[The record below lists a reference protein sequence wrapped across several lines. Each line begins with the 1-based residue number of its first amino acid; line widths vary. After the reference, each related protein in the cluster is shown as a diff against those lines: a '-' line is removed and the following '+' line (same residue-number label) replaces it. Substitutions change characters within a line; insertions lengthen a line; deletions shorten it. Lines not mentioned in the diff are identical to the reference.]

1 MKIIIKKNQFQ
12 FFFYYK
18 LIYCIFKNLIQTSIF
33 HRIFYGMMK
42 SCRFIQLDRNIEYI
56 FNNILD
62 NIMSSEAPKTAK
74 EPFVP
79 KYEIAAGLHK
89 GRKLEKFVS
98 KRVRPTRRT
107 QVISFIY
114 LFFPQFIYFSVEKK
128 QTC

>member
-1 MKIIIKKNQFQ
+1 
-12 FFFYYK
+12 
-18 LIYCIFKNLIQTSIF
+18 
-33 HRIFYGMMK
+33 MK